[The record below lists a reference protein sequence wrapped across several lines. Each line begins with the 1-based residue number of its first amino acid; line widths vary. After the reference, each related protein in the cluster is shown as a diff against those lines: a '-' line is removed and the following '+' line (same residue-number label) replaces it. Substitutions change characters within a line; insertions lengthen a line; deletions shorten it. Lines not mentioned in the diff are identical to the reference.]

1 MTPENALHPGVFLQF
16 YLDELAIS
24 QTALAER
31 IGCKPGKISD
41 ICRGAQGIS
50 ADMAIKIGQA
60 LGTTPE
66 LWVNAQKS
74 YELSEALKKAGSRR
88 EVLPLTGTSKRIG

>member
-16 YLDELAIS
+16 YLDELEVS

-31 IGCKPGKISD
+31 ISCKPGKISD

-50 ADMAIKIGQA
+50 AEMAIRIADA

-66 LWVNAQKS
+66 LWMNAQKN
-74 YELSEALKKAGSRR
+74 YELSQALKKAGPRGS
-88 EVLPLTGTSKRIG
+88 VPPITGSGIA